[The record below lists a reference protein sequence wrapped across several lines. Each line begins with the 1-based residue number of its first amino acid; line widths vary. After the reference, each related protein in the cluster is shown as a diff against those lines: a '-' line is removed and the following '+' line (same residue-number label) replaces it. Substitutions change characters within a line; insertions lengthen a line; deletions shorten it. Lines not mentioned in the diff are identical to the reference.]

1 MNFAERLQQLPS
13 VAHLAALHISSADG
27 QALATLEPKP
37 GQAGSL
43 VTNHALGLLYGA
55 SNASP
60 SVGDI
65 LGVKYLNSLS
75 VKPCAAVCSVP
86 ITASETRP
94 ESVFSFAQCAGIG
107 QYALARRKR

>member
-43 VTNHALGLLYGA
+43 VIYHALGLLYGGRITPA
-55 SNASP
+55 AAR
-60 SVGDI
+60 
-65 LGVKYLNSLS
+65 LGLEWYAEHH
-75 VKPCAAVCSVP
+75 PD
-86 ITASETRP
+86 
-94 ESVFSFAQCAGIG
+94 
-107 QYALARRKR
+107 ALAHPGQHPNIDRLLACAQSGSVLLVRAVAA